1 MDSPYKLFWGDSHSN
16 LHLVMPG
23 FQEAHF
29 PAGGATA
36 TNLPREVAADLDAA
50 LEHAQAVLD
59 FWPIAYYPYTYRL
72 ENGFRVE
79 GWRDEREL
87 AVAWRAIC
95 ALAASGNSDGDFV
108 IFPGFEWQGD
118 NRHGDHNVF
127 FLTDHP
133 PLLDMPTLPELYA
146 EIRRRGLKALVIPH
160 HTAYRTGFRGKDWG
174 VHDEQLSPFAE
185 IFSNHGCS
193 ESDEEWI
200 GLRRNWHMGP
210 GVSGG
215 AIEDGL
221 DRGIRVGI
229 IASTDEHNA
238 TPGTYGRGLM
248 GCHAQAL
255 TREALWEA
263 FQARRVYGVTGDRI
277 RLDFSVE
284 GAPMGGAIARSGP
297 VRTLARVRGCDAI
310 DRIELLRNNRPIA
323 AHCHGGTW
331 SAPAGGGRIRAK
343 LRVEVGW
350 GPKRDDLAD
359 MPPQQWTGR
368 LQVPDGAVLSAEPC
382 WRRRGQRLGSPDGG
396 QCDFGFVTTSS
407 PPPHGGVPT
416 EAAIFEIEA
425 RPQDTLRLEL
435 NGKTVTMTL
444 GEAMAGSQIVSF
456 MDEAKALVRRTY
468 GIDSDALFRTDR
480 VYFYSYKAKIH
491 RAVPDEG
498 LTAELAYTDAD
509 PPGGVNHYR
518 VRVTQRNGQVAWS
531 SPVWV
536 QNG

>member
-1 MDSPYKLFWGDSHSN
+1 MDSEHKLFWGDSHSN
-16 LHLVMPG
+16 LHLVLPG
-23 FQEAHF
+23 FEEAHF
-29 PAGGATA
+29 PPGGAAA

-50 LEHAQAVLD
+50 LEHARAVMD

-79 GWRDEREL
+79 DWRPEREL
-87 AVAWRAIC
+87 APAWRAIC
-95 ALAASGNSDGDFV
+95 ELAASGSRDGEFV

-127 FLTDHP
+127 FLADHP
-133 PLLDMPTLPELYA
+133 PLLTSRTLPELYA
-146 EIRRRGLKALVIPH
+146 EIRRRGLRALAIPH
-160 HTAYRTGFRGKDWG
+160 HTAYRTGYRGKDWS

-185 IFSNHGCS
+185 ILSNHGCS

-210 GVSGG
+210 GTSGG
-215 AIEDGL
+215 TIQDAL
-221 DRGIRVGI
+221 DRGIRLGI

-248 GCHAQAL
+248 GCYARAL

-263 FQARRVYGVTGDRI
+263 FAARRVYGVTGDRME
-277 RLDFSVE
+277 LEVSVE
-284 GAPMGGAIARSGP
+284 GAPMGEMIAKAGS
-297 VRTLARVRGCDAI
+297 VRALARVRGCDAV

-350 GPKRDDLAD
+350 GPKREDLPD
-359 MPPQQWTGR
+359 LPPHQWSGR
-368 LQVPDGAVLSAEPC
+368 IEVPDGAVVSTEPC
-382 WRRRGQRLGSPDGG
+382 WRRRGQRVGKPAGG
-396 QCDFGFVTTSS
+396 ACDFGFVTGSQ
-407 PPPHGGVPT
+407 PLPHGGVPT
-416 EAAIFEIEA
+416 EATIFEIEA
-425 RPQDTLRLEL
+425 RPTDSIRLEL
-435 NGKTVTMTL
+435 DGKTVAMTL
-444 GEAMAGSQIVSF
+444 AEAMAGSRIVAF
-456 MDEAKALVRRTY
+456 VDEAKDLVRRTH
-468 GIDSDALFRTDR
+468 GIDPDALFRTDR
-480 VYFYSYKAKIH
+480 PYFYSYKAKIH
-491 RAVPDEG
+491 RAIPDAG
-498 LTAELAYTDAD
+498 LTAELDHTDAD
-509 PPGGVNHYR
+509 PLAGVNHYR

-536 QNG
+536 ENG